1 MTTPFTDPLTAAWLR
16 SYAPG
21 RRDGAVHG
29 MAPPAVVNLRAEA
42 DRRAAWRRW
51 HQSGLQHGFT
61 RAQQPWYALL
71 ERARVEVLAGRGLSG
86 MAHNLSAM
94 DALAPVDAT
103 ASAVYLAARQIFSG
117 QPMASNILPPLQSP
131 GWWRRWT
138 TRPQAHPAEVA
149 QLDDATLR
157 TGLQAAA
164 ALLDAPEAF
173 AQCVRPL
180 VEGLAA
186 RATQAAGSVS
196 DLPPDGDD
204 SPLPT
209 DVENEDGQEIAE
221 SAEQVLEQRLYPDYR
236 VHLRDWDETTPAR
249 HYQQTEDAQALQQLL
264 VPDRQRV
271 RKLAHR
277 LQRRLQ
283 AMQLRRW
290 NFDQTQGLLD
300 ARRLSRLLT
309 PAGDTAI
316 FRVED
321 DAPMPEACV
330 SLLVDH
336 SGSMDARRRLMAAL
350 AIDLAVHSLELCR
363 IRCEVLGFTTRFGQ
377 DNPVAAH
384 WRTQGSP
391 AMPGRLNALRH
402 IIYKL
407 ADQPW
412 RQARGQLGLMLRAG
426 FGQENIDGEAVHW
439 AVQRLLRRREPRKLL
454 IVLSDGAPFD
464 RATADAN
471 GRGFLEQHLRQ
482 VIARVE
488 ASPVRMLAIGT
499 GQDVSRFYRHAC
511 VVRQPEQVPDVLFE
525 QLGDLLTAQHE
536 GKPR

>member
-29 MAPPAVVNLRAEA
+29 MAPAAVVNLRAEA
-42 DRRAAWRRW
+42 DRRAAWRCW
-51 HQSGLQHGFT
+51 HQAGLQLGVS
-61 RAQQPWYALL
+61 APQQPWYALL

-86 MAHNLSAM
+86 MAHNLGAV
-94 DALAPVDAT
+94 DVLAPVDAT
-103 ASAVYLAARQIFSG
+103 ACAVYLAARQALTG
-117 QPMASNILPPLQSP
+117 QPVAADILPPLQ
-131 GWWRRWT
+131 GRRWWQRWT
-138 TRPQAHPAEVA
+138 TRQQVEVSP
-149 QLDDATLR
+149 LDDAALR
-157 TGLQAAA
+157 TGLQEAEAW
-164 ALLDAPEAF
+164 LDAPEAF

-186 RATQAAGSVS
+186 RAAQAAGRVS
-196 DLPPDGDD
+196 DFPPDGDD
-204 SPLPT
+204 STLPT
-209 DVENEDGQEIAE
+209 DVENEEGQEIAE
-221 SAEQVLEQRLYPDYR
+221 SAEQVLEQRLFPDYR
-236 VHLRDWDETTPAR
+236 VHLRDWDETFPAR
-249 HYQQTEDAQALQQLL
+249 HYQQDDDAQALQQLL

-290 NFDQTQGLLD
+290 DFDQPQGLLD

-316 FRVED
+316 FRVEEE
-321 DAPMPEACV
+321 ALMPEACV

-384 WRTQGSP
+384 WRAQGSP

-402 IIYKL
+402 IIYKHV
-407 ADQPW
+407 DQPW
-412 RQARGQLGLMLRAG
+412 RQARGQLGLMLREG
-426 FGQENIDGEAVHW
+426 FGQENIDGEALHW
-439 AVQRLLRRREPRKLL
+439 AAQRLLCRREPRKLL

-464 RATADAN
+464 SATADAN
-471 GRGFLEQHLRQ
+471 GRGFLERHLRQ
-482 VIARVE
+482 VIARVD
-488 ASPVRMLAIGT
+488 ASPVRLLAIGT

-525 QLGDLLTAQHE
+525 QLGDLLTTQHE